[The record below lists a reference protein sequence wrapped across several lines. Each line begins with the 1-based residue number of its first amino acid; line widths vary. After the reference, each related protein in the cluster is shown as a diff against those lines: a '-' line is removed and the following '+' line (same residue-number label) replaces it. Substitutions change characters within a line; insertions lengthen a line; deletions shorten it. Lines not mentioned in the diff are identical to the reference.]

1 MIEQSRWV
9 IDTNLLISRMLT
21 PQGTAARAV
30 DRAMERGI
38 LLVSDDTLQELTLV
52 LERPRFDRYVSIAGR
67 HRFLALLSG
76 VARRIHIT
84 RRFQVCRDPK
94 DDKFLDVA
102 FNGQAQAIVSG
113 DQDLVMLQT
122 FQGIA
127 IWTPAQFLMA
137 SPPLDQS
144 RR

>member
-9 IDTNLLISRMLT
+9 IDTNLLISRLLT
-21 PQGTAARAV
+21 PQGTAAQAV

-52 LERPRFDRYVSIAGR
+52 LERPRFDRYVSIADR

-84 RRFQVCRDPK
+84 RQFQVCRDPK

-102 FNGQAQAIVSG
+102 FNGQAQAIVTG

-137 SPPLDQS
+137 YPQLDS
-144 RR
+144 C